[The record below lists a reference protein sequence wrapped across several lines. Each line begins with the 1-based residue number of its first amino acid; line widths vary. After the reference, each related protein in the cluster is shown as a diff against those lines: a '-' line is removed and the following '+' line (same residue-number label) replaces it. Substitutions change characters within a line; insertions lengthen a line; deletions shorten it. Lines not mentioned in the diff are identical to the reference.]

1 MRDTLSRLPVG
12 EDVVDRRRVSWL
24 VEHAAALALTV
35 GLHPIV
41 GAGAAPAPQKPGQPE
56 TLDTVIERAAAA
68 VASFEREFAAVV
80 AEERYIQRTGA
91 RIRIDQREVR
101 SDLLLVRV
109 SGQDGWV
116 PFRDV
121 YEVNGRRVR
130 DRDERLQKLFSE
142 APESAL
148 TTAAQI
154 SNESSRYNIGSV
166 IRSINVPTFGL
177 MLLRPSYLK
186 RFDFRKLG
194 EDRIAGV
201 TTWRV
206 GFVERSR
213 PAVVRTLR
221 GDDVMLEGSLW
232 IDPLSGRV
240 LKTLVKTVGTPDP
253 GLPAPSSTSMTRMWV
268 EVTFSPSDTP
278 GLWVPETMTEWARA
292 ANFEVVSGTATYSK
306 FRRFAVKTTETF
318 ETPENR

>member
-1 MRDTLSRLPVG
+1 V
-12 EDVVDRRRVSWL
+12 
-24 VEHAAALALTV
+24 AAVFAL
-35 GLHPIV
+35 IV
-41 GAGAAPAPQKPGQPE
+41 GFHTLVAASSPPQNGGRAE
-56 TLDTVIERAAAA
+56 TLDAVIERAAAA
-68 VASFEREFAAVV
+68 VASFERELAAVV
-80 AEERYIQRTGA
+80 ADEHYIQRTGA
-91 RIRIDQREVR
+91 RTTIEQRDVR

-130 DRDERLQKLFSE
+130 DRSERLQKLFSE

-148 TTAAQI
+148 TTAAHI

-201 TTWRV
+201 ATWRV

-221 GDDVMLEGSLW
+221 GEDVMIEGSLW

-240 LKTLVKTVGTPDP
+240 LKTLVKTVGTRDP
-253 GLPAPSSTSMTRMWV
+253 GLPAWPAASTTQMWV
-268 EVTFSPSDTP
+268 EVSFSPSDIL

-292 ANFEVVSGTATYSK
+292 TNLQVVSGTATYSN
-306 FRRFAVKTTETF
+306 FRRFAVTTTETF
-318 ETPENR
+318 QTPENR